1 MLQLILVDY
10 NHKNK
15 NDILSCKALDT
26 MTFDRT
32 AGYIADAMNLPEVKK
47 YMQGSKFKVPLYMV
61 TGLNI
66 ARCGSL
72 DSSSRQGKSLRIEG
86 GLNPLMIP
94 AELGLKVKAGK
105 EKKEDESW
113 ERSTDPCN
121 G

>member
-1 MLQLILVDY
+1 
-10 NHKNK
+10 
-15 NDILSCKALDT
+15 

-32 AGYIADAMNLPEVKK
+32 AGYIADTMNLPEVKK

-61 TGLNI
+61 MGLNI
-66 ARCGSL
+66 TRGGSL
-72 DSSSRQGKSLRIEG
+72 DASSRQGQGLRMEG
-86 GLNPLMIP
+86 GLNPLIIP
-94 AELGLKVKAGK
+94 AELGLKLKTGK